1 MNRSISIA
9 IDGPA
14 GAGKST
20 IAKIV
25 ASRLGIDYIDTGA
38 MYRAFT
44 YKLLCKNINF
54 NDKRAVLKELD
65 STLIDFRENH
75 IYLDGKIVDK
85 QIRDNIINQNVS
97 YIAKIKEIRDG
108 MVRIQRNIAQDKSIV
123 MDGRDIGTVVLPNAD
138 YKFFIVASIEERA
151 RRRYKDLLEKG
162 ETTITLEQVKEE
174 LEKRDNIDSTREIA
188 PLIKAEDA
196 IKVDTTN
203 QTIEESVDTILKII
217 EGR

>member
-44 YKLLCKNINF
+44 YKLLCKNIDF
-54 NDKRAVLKELD
+54 NDEKTILKELED
-65 STLIDFRENH
+65 TLIDFRENH

>member
-1 MNRSISIA
+1 MNGSISIA

-25 ASRLGIDYIDTGA
+25 ANRLKIDYIDTGA

-44 YKLLCKNINF
+44 YKLLCKNIDF
-54 NDKRAVLKELD
+54 NDEKTVLKELD
-65 STLIDFRENH
+65 DTLIDFRENH

-108 MVRIQRNIAQDKSIV
+108 MVRIQRNIAKDKSIV

-151 RRRYKDLLEKG
+151 KRRYKDLLEKG

-174 LEKRDNIDSTREIA
+174 LEKRDTIDSTREIA
-188 PLIKAEDA
+188 PLIKAENA
-196 IKVDTTN
+196 IEVDTTN

>member
-1 MNRSISIA
+1 MNGSISIA

-25 ASRLGIDYIDTGA
+25 ANKLEIDYIDTGA

-44 YKLLCKNINF
+44 YKLLCKNIDF
-54 NDKRAVLKELD
+54 NDEKTILKELED
-65 STLIDFRENH
+65 TLIDFRENH

-108 MVRIQRNIAQDKSIV
+108 MVRIQRNIAKDKSIV

-151 RRRYKDLLEKG
+151 KRRYKDLLEKG

-174 LEKRDNIDSTREIA
+174 LEKRDTIDSTREIA
-188 PLIKAEDA
+188 PLIKAENA
-196 IKVDTTN
+196 IEVDTTN

>member
-1 MNRSISIA
+1 MNGSISIA

-25 ASRLGIDYIDTGA
+25 ANRLEIDYIDTGA

-44 YKLLCKNINF
+44 YKLLCKNIDF
-54 NDKRAVLKELD
+54 NDEKTILKELED
-65 STLIDFRENH
+65 TLIDFRENH

-108 MVRIQRNIAQDKSIV
+108 MVRIQRNIAKDKSIV

-138 YKFFIVASIEERA
+138 YKFFIVASIEGRA
-151 RRRYKDLLEKG
+151 KRRYKDLLEKG

-174 LEKRDNIDSTREIA
+174 LEKRDTIDSTREIA
-188 PLIKAEDA
+188 PLIKAENA
-196 IKVDTTN
+196 IEVDTTN

>member
-1 MNRSISIA
+1 MNGSISIA

-25 ASRLGIDYIDTGA
+25 ANRLEIDYIDTGA

-44 YKLLCKNINF
+44 YKLLCKNIDF
-54 NDKRAVLKELD
+54 NDEKTILKELED
-65 STLIDFRENH
+65 TLIDFRENH

-108 MVRIQRNIAQDKSIV
+108 MVRIQRNIAKDKSIV

-151 RRRYKDLLEKG
+151 KRRYKDLLEKG

-174 LEKRDNIDSTREIA
+174 LEKRDTIDSTREIA
-188 PLIKAEDA
+188 PLIKAENA
-196 IKVDTTN
+196 IEVDTTN